1 MVRRSVFLFKRSLRE
16 EKMCW
21 FLRRMSGRQVV
32 GSSWEREYVQSVI
45 LRKNIKFGKGRFFST
60 FIYPFVL

>member
-32 GSSWEREYVQSVI
+32 G
-45 LRKNIKFGKGRFFST
+45 KNIKFGKGRFFST